1 MNYDKNKNNHKS
13 MKNRW
18 KKFLSLF
25 LCAAL
30 ILGIQPVPH
39 PALAASTYSDAAITV
54 DTSAARYYY
63 GGGNTDNPNDFGSY
77 GEKQSLSATSNE
89 LTFSTPNKPATQR
102 CMMAYV
108 PFSVSVTVPAYT
120 TRKFQMNFYLDLSA
134 STGSKAGIFAEL
146 MKGGVPTT
154 FNNDQNAD
162 YRSNTVLRIY
172 SGSSDPSENGT
183 ATHSVTYENHTS
195 SDVTKMENFVFF
207 CGNRKVGVYQPSPIY
222 HCKLTGITYDDT
234 HDTKSI
240 SFDANGGSV
249 DTASKTVTYYSTYGN
264 LPTPV
269 RTGYTFDG
277 WYTAASGGTQ
287 VTSTTTVAASAG
299 STLYAHW
306 TANKYTVTFDENGGD
321 TPSKASQSVT
331 YDSTYGTLATVT
343 RTGYTFAGWYTA
355 ASGGTQVTST
365 TMVETTKNH
374 TLYAHWTADS
384 YTVTFN
390 KNGGNTPSQASKSVT
405 YDSTYGTLATVSR
418 TGYTFAGWYTAASGG
433 TQVTNT
439 TKVTTAGNHTIYAHW
454 TPKTYTITFSGAVSG
469 SESTN
474 YTYAQTGTIAFPQ
487 AVDQTGSGKYFTG
500 WKLTTAPATKPTV
513 DGTAVNISTIYQPG
527 QALAFNGG
535 ALGNMTFTAQYTTVT
550 GTSSTS
556 ETLTIS
562 GKSSIPA
569 PPAKTTYTVKVT
581 GNDSLKAL
589 TIGGATVTRNGTE
602 NFVLTTTGNGSKS
615 VVINGENA
623 GSVTANGTL
632 TVTYKTLTVTVN
644 ANKTVTLQGG
654 PELTRSGPVGGVY
667 TYTHTARDPGNTS
680 FPVFV
685 DGANTGKT
693 VSYGNKTALTYYTA
707 TAAITVQ
714 PGASISSVELACGS
728 KTLVMSTL
736 GSNQYTC
743 TGLNDGKAYT
753 LRVNGADVSGQTT
766 DFTTDKV
773 LSATIY
779 AQTVTTKLDGALADI
794 PGLGDVK
801 IGGLSAAQ
809 TGVGTYLAT
818 KVGTSIGDT
827 VTINGSSVTAASG
840 VVNYYTV
847 TYDTNGGS
855 SAPADSNIYLKD
867 SKATVLGQGGMAKE
881 GCSFLGWK
889 NGGTNIGVGET
900 ITVSGKTTLTAQ
912 WQENTSCEV
921 RWQTPG
927 GEPQYGTL
935 VEALA
940 AAGTIPDVTITVQEG
955 KTASLPTDHILPE
968 SAKLIVPAGTKV
980 VSDADGAV
988 LTVEGRIEN
997 AGSIDAPIG
1006 TLRITK
1012 NGKLINTGIVLWNI
1026 MPNAGKIDNTGGTL
1040 GGEVENTDDGTVE
1053 GGTIT
1058 GTITGGTVT
1067 GPLTDEGTIKD
1078 AIVAGPID
1086 LPTGGKIIDSV
1097 INGTVIDKGG
1107 DLSYTKEHNGTGVV
1121 TPPGGCGAGST
1132 SVQKLLDA
1140 LGGVAVESP
1149 TGTVKL
1155 VADVYLTDNSL
1166 IIDDDVIIDLNG
1178 HTIIGPEGK
1187 PAIQIE
1193 GGDVTIKDSSDP
1205 DNGSII
1211 GGSGGEGQPGAPS
1224 IENNGSGTITLE
1236 GGSIFGGSGG
1246 TDGDGGAGIKNTG
1259 TGNVV
1264 VNGGEV
1270 NGGDGGFGE
1279 PGGKGGSGI
1288 ENIGDGEVNIEE
1300 GKVEGGSGGNGGDG
1314 GNGVTNAGDGIVNVS
1329 GGDVTGG
1336 TGGRTGSGD
1345 GGEGGRGIDSDP
1357 DKATVDSDVSVSAGE
1372 GGTGGDGKVTLRSV
1386 TPTIDAIPD
1395 QDYTG
1400 EEITPSVVVRD
1411 GADVIPAGEYVVEYK
1426 DNIHEGTAT
1435 VTVKDK
1441 PNKKNALYKLADI
1454 TTTFKIK
1461 REMGTVTP
1469 TPEPGET
1476 AKPSPQPGTPAPA
1489 QTPKPGE
1496 TAEPSPQ
1503 PGTATNSPDESGQTG
1518 NQIEKRKD
1526 LSIFLVTG
1534 KQKDKNSMRLTWQ
1547 KYNGASG
1554 YEIYWSYCDG
1564 KRSFKKAGT
1573 VKASGKRMFI
1583 HKRCKKDRA
1592 YKYYIAAYKMREGKK
1607 KYIAKSPI
1615 IHVAMKYEKRTNVKK
1630 ISLSKAKVTLKGKK
1644 SFQIKAEILLWDK
1657 KKKPLSHAPAL
1668 RYYSGNRNVAVV
1680 NTKGKIT
1687 AKGKGRC
1694 TVYVISNN
1702 GLTKKIKVNVK

>member
-1 MNYDKNKNNHKS
+1 MNYDKNKYNHKS

-30 ILGIQPVPH
+30 ILGIQPV
-39 PALAASTYSDAAITV
+39 
-54 DTSAARYYY
+54 
-63 GGGNTDNPNDFGSY
+63 
-77 GEKQSLSATSNE
+77 
-89 LTFSTPNKPATQR
+89 
-102 CMMAYV
+102 
-108 PFSVSVTVPAYT
+108 
-120 TRKFQMNFYLDLSA
+120 

-146 MKGGVPTT
+146 LKGGVPAT

-162 YRSNTVLRIY
+162 YGANTVLRIY

-195 SDVTKMENFVFF
+195 SDVTKTENFVFF
-207 CGNRKVGVYQPSPIY
+207 CGNRKVGAYQPAPTY

-264 LPTPV
+264 LPTPAA

-277 WYTAASGGTQ
+277 WYTAASGGTK
-287 VTSTTTVAASAG
+287 VTSTTKVSTTG
-299 STLYAHW
+299 DRTLYAHW
-306 TANKYTVTFDENGGD
+306 TANKYT
-321 TPSKASQSVT
+321 
-331 YDSTYGTLATVT
+331 
-343 RTGYTFAGWYTA
+343 
-355 ASGGTQVTST
+355 
-365 TMVETTKNH
+365 
-374 TLYAHWTADS
+374 
-384 YTVTFN
+384 
-390 KNGGNTPSQASKSVT
+390 
-405 YDSTYGTLATVSR
+405 
-418 TGYTFAGWYTAASGG
+418 
-433 TQVTNT
+433 
-439 TKVTTAGNHTIYAHW
+439 
-454 TPKTYTITFSGAVSG
+454 ITFSGAVSG
-469 SESTN
+469 SQSAD
-474 YTYAQTGTIAFPQ
+474 YTYKQTGTIAFPQ
-487 AVDQTGSGKYFTG
+487 AADQTGSGKYFTG

-513 DGTAVNISTIYQPG
+513 NGAAVNTSTMYQPG

-535 ALGNMTFTAQYTTVT
+535 ALGNMTFTAQYTNVT

-562 GKSSIPA
+562 GKSTIPA
-569 PPAKTTYTVKVT
+569 PPAKSTYTVKVT

-615 VVINGENA
+615 VVIDGENA

-685 DGANTGKT
+685 DGADTGKT

-728 KTLVMSTL
+728 KTLVMSTS

-766 DFTTDKV
+766 DFTTDKA

-794 PGLGDVK
+794 PGLGNVK

-827 VTINGSSVTAASG
+827 VTINGSSVTVASG

-867 SKATVLGQGGMAKE
+867 SKATVLGQGGMAKD

-900 ITVSGKTTLTAQ
+900 VTVSGKTTLTAQ

-968 SAKLIVPAGTKV
+968 SAKLIVPEGTKV

-997 AGSIDAPIG
+997 AGRIDAPIG
-1006 TLRITK
+1006 TLHITK
-1012 NGKLINTGIVLWNI
+1012 NGKLINAGIVLWNI

-1078 AIVAGPID
+1078 AIVTGPID

-1107 DLSYTKEHNGTGVV
+1107 DLSYTEEHNGTGVV
-1121 TPPGGCGAGST
+1121 TPPGGCGTGST

-1140 LGGVAVESP
+1140 LGGAAVESP

-1187 PAIQIE
+1187 PAIQV
-1193 GGDVTIKDSSDP
+1193 GGGNLTIKDSSDP

-1211 GGSGGEGQPGAPS
+1211 GGNGGAGEPGAPG
-1224 IENNGSGTITLE
+1224 IENKGDGTVTLE
-1236 GGSIFGGSGG
+1236 GGIIFGGSGG

-1259 TGNVV
+1259 TVV

-1288 ENIGDGEVNIEE
+1288 ENINDGEVNIEE
-1300 GKVEGGSGGNGGDG
+1300 GKVEGGNGNSGGDG
-1314 GNGVTNAGDGIVNVS
+1314 GNGVTNIGDGTVDVT
-1329 GGDVTGG
+1329 GGGVTGG
-1336 TGGRTGSGD
+1336 TGGRTGE
-1345 GGEGGRGIDSDP
+1345 GEGGQGGKGIDSDP
-1357 DKATVDSDVSVSAGE
+1357 DKAAVDPDASVSAGE
-1372 GGTGGDGKVTLRSV
+1372 GGVGGDGKVTLRSV
-1386 TPTIDAIPD
+1386 TPTIDTIPD

-1411 GADVIPAGEYVVEYK
+1411 GADVIPVGEYVVEYK

-1441 PNKKNALYKLADI
+1441 SNKK
-1454 TTTFKIK
+1454 
-1461 REMGTVTP
+1461 
-1469 TPEPGET
+1469 
-1476 AKPSPQPGTPAPA
+1476 
-1489 QTPKPGE
+1489 
-1496 TAEPSPQ
+1496 
-1503 PGTATNSPDESGQTG
+1503 
-1518 NQIEKRKD
+1518 
-1526 LSIFLVTG
+1526 
-1534 KQKDKNSMRLTWQ
+1534 MRCI
-1547 KYNGASG
+1547 N
-1554 YEIYWSYCDG
+1554 
-1564 KRSFKKAGT
+1564 
-1573 VKASGKRMFI
+1573 
-1583 HKRCKKDRA
+1583 
-1592 YKYYIAAYKMREGKK
+1592 
-1607 KYIAKSPI
+1607 
-1615 IHVAMKYEKRTNVKK
+1615 
-1630 ISLSKAKVTLKGKK
+1630 
-1644 SFQIKAEILLWDK
+1644 
-1657 KKKPLSHAPAL
+1657 L
-1668 RYYSGNRNVAVV
+1668 R
-1680 NTKGKIT
+1680 I
-1687 AKGKGRC
+1687 
-1694 TVYVISNN
+1694 
-1702 GLTKKIKVNVK
+1702 

>member
-1 MNYDKNKNNHKS
+1 MNYDKNKYNHKS

-30 ILGIQPVPH
+30 ILGIQPV
-39 PALAASTYSDAAITV
+39 
-54 DTSAARYYY
+54 
-63 GGGNTDNPNDFGSY
+63 
-77 GEKQSLSATSNE
+77 
-89 LTFSTPNKPATQR
+89 
-102 CMMAYV
+102 
-108 PFSVSVTVPAYT
+108 
-120 TRKFQMNFYLDLSA
+120 

-146 MKGGVPTT
+146 LKGGVPAT

-162 YRSNTVLRIY
+162 YGANTVLRIY

-195 SDVTKMENFVFF
+195 SDVTKTENFVFF
-207 CGNRKVGVYQPSPIY
+207 CGNRKVGAYQPAPTY

-264 LPTPV
+264 LPTPAA

-277 WYTAASGGTQ
+277 WYTAASGGAK
-287 VTSTTTVAASAG
+287 VTSTTKVSTAG
-299 STLYAHW
+299 
-306 TANKYTVTFDENGGD
+306 
-321 TPSKASQSVT
+321 
-331 YDSTYGTLATVT
+331 
-343 RTGYTFAGWYTA
+343 
-355 ASGGTQVTST
+355 
-365 TMVETTKNH
+365 NH
-374 TLYAHWTADS
+374 TLYAHWT
-384 YTVTFN
+384 VN
-390 KNGGNTPSQASKSVT
+390 K
-405 YDSTYGTLATVSR
+405 
-418 TGYTFAGWYTAASGG
+418 
-433 TQVTNT
+433 
-439 TKVTTAGNHTIYAHW
+439 
-454 TPKTYTITFSGAVSG
+454 YTITFSGAVSG
-469 SESTN
+469 SQSAD
-474 YTYAQTGTIAFPQ
+474 YTYKQTGTIAFPQ
-487 AVDQTGSGKYFTG
+487 AADQTGSGKYFTG

-513 DGTAVNISTIYQPG
+513 NGAAVNTSTMYQPG

-535 ALGNMTFTAQYTTVT
+535 ALGNMTFTAQYTNVT

-562 GKSSIPA
+562 GKSTIPA
-569 PPAKTTYTVKVT
+569 PPAKSTYTVKVT

-615 VVINGENA
+615 VVIDGENA

-685 DGANTGKT
+685 DGADTGKT

-728 KTLVMSTL
+728 KTLVMSTS

-766 DFTTDKV
+766 DFTTDKA

-794 PGLGDVK
+794 PGLGNVK

-827 VTINGSSVTAASG
+827 VTINGSSVTVASG

-867 SKATVLGQGGMAKE
+867 SKATVLGQGGMAKD

-900 ITVSGKTTLTAQ
+900 VTVSGKTTLTAQ

-940 AAGTIPDVTITVQEG
+940 AAGTDVTITVQEG

-968 SAKLIVPAGTKV
+968 SAKLIVPEGTKV

-997 AGSIDAPIG
+997 AGRIDAPIG
-1006 TLRITK
+1006 TLHITK
-1012 NGKLINTGIVLWNI
+1012 NGKLINAGIVLWNI

-1078 AIVAGPID
+1078 AIVTGPID

-1107 DLSYTKEHNGTGVV
+1107 DLSYTEEHNGTGVV
-1121 TPPGGCGAGST
+1121 TPPGGCGTGST

-1140 LGGVAVESP
+1140 LGGAAVESP

-1187 PAIQIE
+1187 PAIQ
-1193 GGDVTIKDSSDP
+1193 V
-1205 DNGSII
+1205 
-1211 GGSGGEGQPGAPS
+1211 
-1224 IENNGSGTITLE
+1224 
-1236 GGSIFGGSGG
+1236 
-1246 TDGDGGAGIKNTG
+1246 
-1259 TGNVV
+1259 
-1264 VNGGEV
+1264 
-1270 NGGDGGFGE
+1270 
-1279 PGGKGGSGI
+1279 
-1288 ENIGDGEVNIEE
+1288 
-1300 GKVEGGSGGNGGDG
+1300 
-1314 GNGVTNAGDGIVNVS
+1314 
-1329 GGDVTGG
+1329 
-1336 TGGRTGSGD
+1336 GGREFDHQG
-1345 GGEGGRGIDSDP
+1345 
-1357 DKATVDSDVSVSAGE
+1357 
-1372 GGTGGDGKVTLRSV
+1372 
-1386 TPTIDAIPD
+1386 
-1395 QDYTG
+1395 
-1400 EEITPSVVVRD
+1400 
-1411 GADVIPAGEYVVEYK
+1411 
-1426 DNIHEGTAT
+1426 
-1435 VTVKDK
+1435 
-1441 PNKKNALYKLADI
+1441 
-1454 TTTFKIK
+1454 
-1461 REMGTVTP
+1461 
-1469 TPEPGET
+1469 
-1476 AKPSPQPGTPAPA
+1476 
-1489 QTPKPGE
+1489 
-1496 TAEPSPQ
+1496 
-1503 PGTATNSPDESGQTG
+1503 
-1518 NQIEKRKD
+1518 
-1526 LSIFLVTG
+1526 
-1534 KQKDKNSMRLTWQ
+1534 
-1547 KYNGASG
+1547 
-1554 YEIYWSYCDG
+1554 
-1564 KRSFKKAGT
+1564 
-1573 VKASGKRMFI
+1573 
-1583 HKRCKKDRA
+1583 
-1592 YKYYIAAYKMREGKK
+1592 
-1607 KYIAKSPI
+1607 
-1615 IHVAMKYEKRTNVKK
+1615 
-1630 ISLSKAKVTLKGKK
+1630 
-1644 SFQIKAEILLWDK
+1644 LLG
-1657 KKKPLSHAPAL
+1657 P
-1668 RYYSGNRNVAVV
+1668 
-1680 NTKGKIT
+1680 
-1687 AKGKGRC
+1687 
-1694 TVYVISNN
+1694 
-1702 GLTKKIKVNVK
+1702 